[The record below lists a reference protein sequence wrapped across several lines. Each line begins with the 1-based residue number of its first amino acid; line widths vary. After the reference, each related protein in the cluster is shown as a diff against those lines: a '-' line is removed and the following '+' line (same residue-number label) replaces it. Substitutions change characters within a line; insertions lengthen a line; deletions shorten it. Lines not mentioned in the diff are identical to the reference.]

1 MTFVQIEEEEEG
13 RVLTVDL
20 MKCIIL
26 QEREGGGELLLDFL
40 RMWILDL
47 SDFVAG
53 CISGMAGIYAA
64 LLVPDKGQKSD
75 EKTGRKNTSRAVA
88 VAAYIQQEEE
98 KRGHPSPHS
107 DYWVELKCSRALLA
121 PQLEHHQCNSGHLM
135 KWNTEHNATISTVGA
150 YTTHPCSLTRK
161 CEYVVWK
168 KDRIFSFLICLRKKE
183 YF

>member
-1 MTFVQIEEEEEG
+1 MHYTSRERG
-13 RVLTVDL
+13 RASWL
-20 MKCIIL
+20 
-26 QEREGGGELLLDFL
+26 RRELLLDFL

-64 LLVPDKGQKSD
+64 RLVPDKGQKSD

-121 PQLEHHQCNSGHLM
+121 PQPQHHQCNSGQLM
-135 KWNTEHNATISTVGA
+135 KRLRK
-150 YTTHPCSLTRK
+150 TTQQFQLLELTLHILVLSRGNVK
-161 CEYVVWK
+161 MLHG
-168 KDRIFSFLICLRKKE
+168 RIFSFIHNMFEEKGIFLIFPLSPLSE
-183 YF
+183 SGLVD

>member
-88 VAAYIQQEEE
+88 VAAYIQQEEK

-121 PQLEHHQCNSGHLM
+121 PQLEHRQCNSGHLM
-135 KWNTEHNATISTVGA
+135 KRTKHSATISTVVV
-150 YTTHPCSLTRK
+150 YPTHPCSFTRK
-161 CEYVVWK
+161 CENVAWK
-168 KDRIFSFLICLRKKE
+168 NIQLHS
-183 YF
+183 